1 MKSPTRQ
8 LQVEEQLPFSEQDA
22 VRLGPLEFADPCV
35 FDNAEDE
42 FPCFALCGFVRGAG
56 ERGGVIRRIIF
67 RVLDD
72 TDEVMYLVLLVV
84 RNDEEDLGKHLA
96 EFRKM

>member
-22 VRLGPLEFADPCV
+22 VLLGPLEFADPCV

-42 FPCFALCGFVRGAG
+42 FPCFAFCGFVRGEVAEAG
-56 ERGGVIRRIIF
+56 
-67 RVLDD
+67 
-72 TDEVMYLVLLVV
+72 LVDGLIP
-84 RNDEEDLGKHLA
+84 
-96 EFRKM
+96 